1 MAYTLFE
8 SGRTGPSQ
16 NIGGSSD
23 YHIDSKF
30 STSLGAEKARRMFEE
45 KVKRYNSL
53 GRNVEFSNEG
63 VAGSIY
69 DMSLADEKRALLFDK
84 AQRAHAA
91 RDGWYALDYYAPKQG
106 FDRHHQSAE
115 GAPIF
120 AIGLNDGRRETGIG
134 GDYGF
139 HSLMYDNSGQLIA
152 QVGHGDDRFPT
163 STKEIALQPASSQAS
178 VPLDYSDMSAAQ
190 LNSEYDKMRMAGDA
204 FKAREEGMK
213 MHKAFFNKR

>member
-16 NIGGSSD
+16 NIGGSDD

-30 STSLGAEKARRMFEE
+30 STSLGAENARRMFEE

-63 VAGSIY
+63 VAGNVY
-69 DMSLADEKRALLFDK
+69 DMSLSDDDRGQLFDK
-84 AQRAHAA
+84 AQRSHAA
-91 RDGWYALDYYAPKQG
+91 RDGWYSLDYYAPKQG
-106 FDRHHQSAE
+106 FDRYHESAE

-134 GDYGF
+134 GGYGF
-139 HSLMYDNSGQLIA
+139 HSLMYDNAGQLIA
-152 QVGHGDDRFPT
+152 KVGHGDDRFPT
-163 STKEIALQPASSQAS
+163 STDEISLQLPSSQSPTVTNYADMNAS
-178 VPLDYSDMSAAQ
+178 Q
-190 LNSEYDKMRMAGDA
+190 LNSEYDKMRMAGDV
-204 FKAREEGMK
+204 FKAQEEGMK
-213 MHKAFFNKR
+213 MHKAHFNKR

>member
-1 MAYTLFE
+1 
-8 SGRTGPSQ
+8 
-16 NIGGSSD
+16 
-23 YHIDSKF
+23 
-30 STSLGAEKARRMFEE
+30 MFEE

-91 RDGWYALDYYAPKQG
+91 RD
-106 FDRHHQSAE
+106 
-115 GAPIF
+115 
-120 AIGLNDGRRETGIG
+120 GLNDGRRETGIG